1 MDCIILVKREYA
13 IQIIGR
19 RVELNMS
26 QENLSKLTDIDI
38 NVIKKIE
45 QYNYPYDKKLI
56 DKIKK
61 VLNIE
66 LVNK

>member
-1 MDCIILVKREYA
+1 MNYTILVKREYA

-26 QENLSKLTDIDI
+26 QEDLSKLTDIDI
-38 NVIKKIE
+38 NIIKKIE

-56 DKIKK
+56 DKIKE
-61 VLNIE
+61 VLEIE

>member
-1 MDCIILVKREYA
+1 MNFTILVKREYA

-26 QENLSKLTDIDI
+26 QEDLSKLTDIDI
-38 NVIKKIE
+38 NIIKKIE
-45 QYNYPYDKKLI
+45 QYNYPYNKKFI
-56 DKIKK
+56 DKIKE
-61 VLNIE
+61 VDIE